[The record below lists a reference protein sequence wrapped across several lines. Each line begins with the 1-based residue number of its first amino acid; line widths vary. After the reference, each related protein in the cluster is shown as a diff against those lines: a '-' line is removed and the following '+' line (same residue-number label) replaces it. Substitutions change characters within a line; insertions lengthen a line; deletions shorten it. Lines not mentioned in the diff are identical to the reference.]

1 MVGMRMAAAGLAVAV
16 LLIGCGEPEPEPEPA
31 EMTRFEMLFTASF
44 VTQDEAVQ
52 NSLCEQWRYDSEAFA
67 ILWEMEGG
75 ADIDGMD
82 DYTRADLHGV
92 MARLCN

>member
-16 LLIGCGEPEPEPEPA
+16 LLIGCGEPEPEPA

-44 VTQDEAVQ
+44 ANQDEAVQ

-67 ILWEMEGG
+67 MLWEMEGG
-75 ADIDGMD
+75 TDIEGVD
-82 DYTRADLHGV
+82 DYTRADLNGV